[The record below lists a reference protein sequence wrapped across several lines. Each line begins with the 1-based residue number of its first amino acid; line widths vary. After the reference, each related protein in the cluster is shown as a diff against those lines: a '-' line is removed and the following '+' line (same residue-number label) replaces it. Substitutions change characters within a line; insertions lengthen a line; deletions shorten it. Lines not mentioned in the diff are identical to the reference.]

1 MNAMKIFKSQ
11 KSSIRQ
17 VAEDLSGVKINGC
30 FQCMKCTSG
39 CPVAKETKMH
49 PGDLIGLLKLGAGDE
64 LLNSDLIW
72 MCLSCEICYGRCPMQ
87 INTASLIDALR
98 KLAVERS
105 AAVQKG
111 NAPLFNKAFL
121 GTVKQYG
128 RSYDM
133 QMIMQ
138 YKLGSGSL
146 MQDTDKFPT
155 MLQKGKMALLP
166 PSGAETTAVK
176 RIFDKSSGSKGKQ
189 K

>member
-1 MNAMKIFKSQ
+1 MRISNKLQSGNLKQAVEQ
-11 KSSIRQ
+11 
-17 VAEDLSGVKINGC
+17 LSGVKIDVC

-39 CPVAKETKMH
+39 CSIAKETKMH
-49 PGDLIGLLKLGAGDE
+49 PSELIRLLKLGAGDE
-64 LLNSDLIW
+64 LLNSDLVW
-72 MCLSCEICYGRCPMQ
+72 MCLSCEICYGRCPMK

-98 KLAVERS
+98 KLAVERG
-105 AAVQKG
+105 ALVQKG
-111 NAPLFNKAFL
+111 NVPLFNKAFL

-133 QMIMQ
+133 QMIME

-146 MQDTDKFPT
+146 MQDTGKFPT

-166 PSGAETTAVK
+166 SSGAGKTVVK
-176 RIFDKSSGSKGKQ
+176 RIFDKSARGKGKG